1 MIVISSDMLPD
12 DRCWQLTHYHEA
24 WPDKQVS
31 KNSPH
36 ENASVWIKVTLDANS
51 WNWCDVCVCV
61 IVQTNLCLCSL
72 SICLVIVF
80 IHVYTKNDS
89 LFNGF
94 AFQSI

>member
-1 MIVISSDMLPD
+1 MIIISSDMLPD

-51 WNWCDVCVCV
+51 WNWYDVCVWLFRLIYV
-61 IVQTNLCLCSL
+61 YAPYLFVLWLCL
-72 SICLVIVF
+72 